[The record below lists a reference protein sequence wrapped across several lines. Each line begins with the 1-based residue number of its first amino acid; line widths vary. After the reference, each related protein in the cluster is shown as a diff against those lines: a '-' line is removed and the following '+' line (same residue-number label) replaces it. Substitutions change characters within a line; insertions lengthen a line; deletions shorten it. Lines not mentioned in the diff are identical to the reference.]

1 MSTMKRYAPIL
12 LGVMIGNALPALAEE
27 TPHSYKPVSGYVP
40 DAETAIRIAVAIWEP
55 IYGREIIEAEKPY
68 RASLMGGVW
77 VVEGSLAPGCWV
89 AWQSRR
95 FQKQMQRFSGLVM
108 ASEAHNKFFRP

>member
-1 MSTMKRYAPIL
+1 MKRYAPIL
-12 LGVMIGNALPALAEE
+12 LGVMIGNALLALAEE

-77 VVEGSLAPGCWV
+77 VVEGSLAPGMLGGV
-89 AWQSRR
+89 AVAEISKADAPVLRVSHG
-95 FQKQMQRFSGLVM
+95 K
-108 ASEAHNKFFRP
+108 